1 MHWSSIFITRDFRL
15 EYMSVQGR
23 VLLIYYSLMII
34 IIVSRFFVF
43 WGFFLNFCY
52 WGGEETF
59 YYICVSFSWCSCIL
73 NWWQKVKTPSR
84 RLVPEDQV
92 PCGFH
97 TAKFLVIKEIKT
109 KNAPDS
115 EVVTFFFLALAEHF
129 EQNSLSSLGHCFHTF
144 DDFLTLSALASVEK
158 QTKR

>member
-43 WGFFLNFCY
+43 WGFFLNFLLL
-52 WGGEETF
+52 GGGKETF

-129 EQNSLSSLGHCFHTF
+129 EQNSLSSLGQIVFTH
-144 DDFLTLSALASVEK
+144 LMIS
-158 QTKR
+158 